1 MILSLSHYNYS
12 PQIILIMK
20 GSTKVALGVLGA
32 LAAGVTIGL
41 LMAPEKGSDT
51 RNRIKRRAEDW
62 ADQLRSKGKEVMED
76 VEERS
81 KKIKSAAMDKINKV
95 KESIG

>member
-1 MILSLSHYNYS
+1 
-12 PQIILIMK
+12 MK

-32 LAAGVTIGL
+32 LAAEVTIGL

-51 RNRIKRRAEDW
+51 RKRIKRTAEDW